1 MSTKIYNGFIIN
13 LASPR
18 DVFEEFQ
25 RLSTEVSQIA
35 VAEYAEW
42 FADSWTAELDRTAFR
57 VRSGSVDESELSK
70 LSYADKLA
78 KRREALREIDNGW
91 WTPEQDW
98 DFSISFAPHTELKWL
113 GIFYADKDSF
123 RSLLFEQPWFQEYGY
138 WNNTDQ
144 PDGITDEEWDLREKN
159 WDKMLPSGVPINHM
173 AEFKLFSNK
182 RLVHPDRDILLQSA
196 PSEESRIERLVF
208 NAARD
213 EYFKEIGGYQST
225 SDYLT
230 KAQEFG
236 KGFHKDGPYW
246 SFDEKF
252 RETAED
258 IVYSNSLEKMLKV
271 NS

>member
-1 MSTKIYNGFIIN
+1 MSTKIYNGFIIDLN
-13 LASPR
+13 SPF

-25 RLSTEVSQIA
+25 RLSTEASQIA

-57 VRSGSVDESELSK
+57 VRSGSVDASELSK

-78 KRREALREIDNGW
+78 KRREALREIDKGW
-91 WTPEQDW
+91 RTPEQDW
-98 DFSISFAPHTELKWL
+98 DFSIAFAPDSEWYWL
-113 GIFYADKDSF
+113 GIFYTEKDSF
-123 RSLLFEQPWFQEYGY
+123 SSLLCKQPWFVEFGY

-144 PDGITDEEWDLREKN
+144 PDGITDKEWDSREQHWN
-159 WDKMLPSGVPINHM
+159 RILPTGVPINHM

-182 RLVHPDRDILLQSA
+182 TLVHPDREMLLQSV

-213 EYFKEIGGYQST
+213 EYFKEIGGYHST
-225 SDYLT
+225 SDYLK

-236 KGFHKDGPYW
+236 NGFHKDGPYW

-258 IVYSNSLEKMLKV
+258 IVRSNPMEKMLKV